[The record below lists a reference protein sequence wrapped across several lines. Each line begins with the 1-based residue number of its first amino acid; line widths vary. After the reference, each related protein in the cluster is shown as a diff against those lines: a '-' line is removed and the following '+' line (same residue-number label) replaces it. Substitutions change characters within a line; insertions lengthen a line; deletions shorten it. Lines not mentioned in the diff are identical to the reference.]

1 MMRATEKLRAQ
12 QSFCKK
18 IRVSIGNGMFNPE
31 EAKYANGVLVELPY
45 PTDDVRLMTKASVD
59 AVDRIY
65 RPGFKY
71 SKAEVLLVSLCQKGE
86 YTEDLFSISQPV
98 ATEKV
103 MGVLDAIICRW
114 GRGTLRLASVP
125 IDPDWGMRR
134 EMMSQSFTTRVD
146 QLWTVY
152 CK

>member
-1 MMRATEKLRAQ
+1 LQ
-12 QSFCKK
+12 QFYASFE
-18 IRVSIGNGMFNPE
+18 RVFRPDLQ
-31 EAKYANGVLVELPY
+31 KTPNGVLVDLPY
-45 PTDDVRLMTKASVD
+45 PTDDVRLMTKAAME
-59 AVDRIY
+59 AVDRVY

-71 SKAEVLLVSLCQKGE
+71 SKAEVLLLNLCQKGE

-103 MGVLDAIICRW
+103 MGVLDAINGKW
-114 GRGTLRLASVP
+114 GRGTMRLASVP
-125 IDPDWGMRR
+125 TDPDWVMRR
-134 EMMSQSFTTRVD
+134 EMMSQSFTTHVD